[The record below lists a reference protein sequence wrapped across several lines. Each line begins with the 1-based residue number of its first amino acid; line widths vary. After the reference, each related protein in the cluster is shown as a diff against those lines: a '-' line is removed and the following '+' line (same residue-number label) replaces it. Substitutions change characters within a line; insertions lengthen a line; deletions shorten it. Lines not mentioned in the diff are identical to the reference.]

1 MDQKRAWK
9 KAVGRKRYLRILAT
23 ILSFCVLFTSLP
35 SLPAA
40 LTVFAASEETDIP
53 PDDEKIPGGGLND
66 NVEDTPSTKQEK
78 TEESGGTEET
88 TVPDKNADDTEG
100 EEDGAGENTS
110 PEEEEETEESEG
122 TEETTVPDKDTDG
135 TGEEGGAGENTSP
148 EGEEETE
155 ESEGTDETIVPDKD
169 TDGTEEEDEET
180 VDAGH
185 EENGTDA
192 AVQALLARIDALPD
206 AEEYLAAEP
215 DVEDEDAY
223 AAWEEKLYECAE
235 EALSIMEEYETLTE
249 EQQAFISGEELA
261 KLTAWTEIAEIAGE
275 SAQVMA
281 AAPHFHD
288 GISFDTPLPADGGE
302 LASGNY
308 YLDKDVALKNAIVI
322 SSGAQVNLCLNEHKL
337 CRSEYKNDD
346 CPINVYGQLQ
356 VYDCNDGGI
365 VSGTPITGESTVAV
379 RVAAQGMLTLHSG
392 KITGSYT
399 KTVDVEGTVHLY
411 GGTVECTYRSGGS
424 AIDSIGTVII
434 GGNAVVRREGGSNN
448 SGSAVCNNSSNA
460 VMTLKDNASLF
471 SVSYGVDNYGTF
483 NLEGGTITSTSIYG
497 AGISNAGRS
506 AILNIKGG
514 MVVGEQYGILMSKS
528 VYTPILNLSGS
539 PEVSGKTADLLLNTD
554 SGVSLDDAKVDAAG
568 YTGNALTVKENL
580 SGFNYYGSYAIKTD
594 EGNKDKFTLI
604 NNGWWYSYKDGGL
617 YLDNHTHSYTYA
629 AEGAVITESC
639 TCGHEETATLSLR
652 GDVDLTYTGSAIK
665 PATITYSSGW
675 VGTGANKPN
684 DTNIQY
690 RDNTDSG
697 SAKAELTVSGEKA
710 ILDFT
715 ILSKTLTADMVT
727 IASGPHYCTGNAV
740 TPVIT
745 VADGSTTLTVNTDYT
760 VSYADNVNPGTAR
773 VEVTGTGNYT
783 GTVKKTFT
791 IACRAFP
798 SGKDLTDYVDISP
811 SPNADGWYSS
821 DITLAPKD
829 GGSVG
834 ETPASIGD
842 RVVISEETGEDGGRK
857 TIYIKDSAGNI
868 YQTEFPYKLDKTQPV
883 IDLSQMTVENGT
895 KDLWNWIIGKK
906 SMRIK
911 IPAGDI
917 TDAPS
922 GIEEVTYETA
932 PDSGT
937 GQSGTLHAKEGYYEI
952 ALHAEF
958 SGTIRLIAK
967 DKAGNTVQVSLTAA
981 GGKVIAEDYAPI
993 VNFTLP
999 NTPQP
1004 NADGWYSEAFDIAVT
1019 VTDDQDSGNHITS
1032 GGIAEIKWK
1041 DGESGPE
1048 QTIAGLPG
1056 TAPVYSKTFT
1066 IPVDTD
1072 GTHTYYVQ
1080 ATDNA
1085 GNESGWQTVT
1095 VRLDTGSP
1103 EFSGDVSATNR
1114 TQEGADITFTPSE
1127 GGKAYWIV
1135 SDTGTAP
1142 SAQEVVAGAQ
1152 GGAGKGGVRDVTG
1165 STPDTF
1171 TVTGLT
1177 PGEKHTVY
1185 VVLED
1190 AAGNLSVV
1198 KEVTFTTLQK
1208 APEITLRDL
1217 DIDYEKETVKLPD
1230 SFGDAEVYTN
1240 PDDPAG
1246 SMIQPET
1253 DGSLPVE
1260 PGTPVYI
1267 RYPEKTE
1274 GGETT
1279 PASVGAKI
1287 DIPGRPAAPAPKK
1300 TAVTD
1305 TTVTV
1310 TDPAAGEEYILVEK
1324 GSLSEGADPDWD
1336 NVDKVNETG
1345 VFTGLAPNK
1354 EYELHVRKKATKDH
1368 FASESAKTEVRT
1380 YVTIEES
1387 NVTGEGAGQTGNTAL
1402 TPDAPDG
1409 DGGTVTFTGTYGE
1422 EYTPVIKVDGKE
1434 IVPGEGTPGSE
1445 MIWDGNSGEW
1455 EYIYEIPGGA
1465 SNVQITV
1472 EFRKRAVTG
1481 IAAAL
1486 DSLAIYADDAANGS
1500 MEALTAYLKD
1510 HCNVQTVYDNQTKE
1524 IVQEAVSFITA
1535 DSFVQKGATYH
1546 YTVSAGG
1553 RTCTAALTVQPLTA
1567 SLQNPDT
1574 LTKKRKSGGYTAQEV
1589 GGWLPAQVTVTYTG
1603 TDYTAR
1609 TETRAVTWDT
1619 SSVGENFGGVPGEKT
1634 VDGTVELPAW
1644 ATGQDA
1650 ASIVIRFEDRK
1661 PSSGGG
1667 NNNGSD
1673 NDSDNDGGGEDS
1685 SGSSGE
1691 SEGNRGGAAPGNGKK
1706 PGKPAVTQL
1715 SATAA
1720 PPTDAARIN
1729 LSKESQLTARTDTP
1743 DSWQEDENGQ
1753 GKAASPQTA
1762 GNLSEAEKEQPV
1774 QDKEQTA
1781 SMSSDDGKIEV
1792 SGGVIEG
1799 EAGSDHAS
1807 KCALCHICPTFL
1819 GVCYFVWL
1827 ILLAAAV
1834 IAAIVV
1840 IVVLKRKKET
1850 VKSDKSKE

>member
-1 MDQKRAWK
+1 MM
-9 KAVGRKRYLRILAT
+9 
-23 ILSFCVLFTSLP
+23 
-35 SLPAA
+35 
-40 LTVFAASEETDIP
+40 
-53 PDDEKIPGGGLND
+53 EKYRGGGVND
-66 NVEDTPSTKQEK
+66 NVEATPSKER
-78 TEESGGTEET
+78 
-88 TVPDKNADDTEG
+88 
-100 EEDGAGENTS
+100 
-110 PEEEEETEESEG
+110 EESEESQE
-122 TEETTVPDKDTDG
+122 TDETTVPDKDVDG
-135 TGEEGGAGENTSP
+135 TGEEGGAGEGTSP
-148 EGEEETE
+148 KEEE
-155 ESEGTDETIVPDKD
+155 ESEESQGTDETTVPDKD
-169 TDGTEEEDEET
+169 VDGTGEEGGAGESTSPEEEDEET
-180 VDAGH
+180 ADAGQ
-185 EENGTDA
+185 EENVADA
-192 AVQALLARIDALPD
+192 LVQDLLTWIDALPD

-223 AAWEEKLYECAE
+223 AAWEEKLYEHAK

-249 EQQAFISGEELA
+249 EQQAFVFEEALA

-281 AAPHFHD
+281 AAPHSHD
-288 GISFDTPLPADGGE
+288 DISFDTPLPADGGE

-308 YLDKDVALKNAIVI
+308 YLDEDVALKDSIVI
-322 SSGAQVNLCLNEHKL
+322 SSGAKVNICLNGNRL

-399 KTVDVEGTVHLY
+399 KTVDVEGTFHLY

-497 AGISNAGRS
+497 AGIYNAGRS

-727 IASGPHYCTGNAV
+727 IAPGPHYYTGKAV
-740 TPVIT
+740 TPDIT
-745 VADGSTTLTVNTDYT
+745 VRDDSTELTDGTDYT
-760 VSYADNVNPGTAR
+760 VSYAANVNPGSAR
-773 VEVTGTGNYT
+773 VMVTGEGNYT
-783 GTVKKTFT
+783 GTVNQTFT
-791 IACRAFP
+791 IECRELP
-798 SGKDLTDYVDISP
+798 SGNLTDYVDMLSF
-811 SPNADGWYSS
+811 PNADGWYRA
-821 DITLAPKD
+821 DIVLTPKD

-1048 QTIAGLPG
+1048 QTIAGLPE

-1253 DGSLPVE
+1253 DGSLP
-1260 PGTPVYI
+1260 
-1267 RYPEKTE
+1267 
-1274 GGETT
+1274 
-1279 PASVGAKI
+1279 
-1287 DIPGRPAAPAPKK
+1287 
-1300 TAVTD
+1300 
-1305 TTVTV
+1305 
-1310 TDPAAGEEYILVEK
+1310 
-1324 GSLSEGADPDWD
+1324 EGADPDWD
-1336 NVDKVNETG
+1336 NADKVNETG

-1354 EYELHVRKKATKDH
+1354 EYELYVRKKATQDH
-1368 FASESAKTEVRT
+1368 FASGSAKTEVRT

-1422 EYTPVIKVDGKE
+1422 EYNPVIKVDGKE

-1455 EYIYEIPGGA
+1455 EYTYEIPGGA

-1481 IAAAL
+1481 IAAAP

-1524 IVQEAVSFITA
+1524 IVQEEASFITT
-1535 DSFVQKGATYH
+1535 DSFVQKGMAYH
-1546 YTVSAGG
+1546 YTISAGG

-1567 SLQNPDT
+1567 SVQNPDT

-1661 PSSGGG
+1661 PSSGSG

-1673 NDSDNDGGGEDS
+1673 NDGSDNDGGDENSGEDS
-1685 SGSSGE
+1685 SGSSGG
-1691 SEGNRGGAAPGNGKK
+1691 SEGGSGRAVPGNGKN
-1706 PGKPAVTQL
+1706 PGRPAVTPT

-1729 LSKESQLTARTDTP
+1729 LSKESQPTKRTDTL

-1753 GKAASPQTA
+1753 GNATAPQTTERLKYPA
-1762 GNLSEAEKEQPV
+1762 GL
-1774 QDKEQTA
+1774 
-1781 SMSSDDGKIEV
+1781 
-1792 SGGVIEG
+1792 
-1799 EAGSDHAS
+1799 
-1807 KCALCHICPTFL
+1807 
-1819 GVCYFVWL
+1819 
-1827 ILLAAAV
+1827 
-1834 IAAIVV
+1834 
-1840 IVVLKRKKET
+1840 
-1850 VKSDKSKE
+1850 

>member
-1 MDQKRAWK
+1 MM
-9 KAVGRKRYLRILAT
+9 
-23 ILSFCVLFTSLP
+23 
-35 SLPAA
+35 
-40 LTVFAASEETDIP
+40 
-53 PDDEKIPGGGLND
+53 EKYRGGGVND
-66 NVEDTPSTKQEK
+66 NVEATPSKERK
-78 TEESGGTEET
+78 ESEESQET
-88 TVPDKNADDTEG
+88 D
-100 EEDGAGENTS
+100 
-110 PEEEEETEESEG
+110 
-122 TEETTVPDKDTDG
+122 ETTVPDKDGDG
-135 TGEEGGAGENTSP
+135 AEEEGGAGEGTSPKEERENEESQETDETTVPDKDGDGTEEEGGAGESTSP
-148 EGEEETE
+148 EGE
-155 ESEGTDETIVPDKD
+155 
-169 TDGTEEEDEET
+169 DEET
-180 VDAGH
+180 ANAGQ
-185 EENGTDA
+185 EENVADA
-192 AVQALLARIDALPD
+192 LVQDLLTRIDALPD

-223 AAWEEKLYECAE
+223 AAWEEKLYEHAK

-249 EQQAFISGEELA
+249 EQQAFISEEELA

-281 AAPHFHD
+281 AAPHSHD
-288 GISFDTPLPADGGE
+288 DISFDTPLPADGGE
-302 LASGNY
+302 LVSGNY
-308 YLDKDVALKNAIVI
+308 YLAAGVALNDKIIIPSDVV
-322 SSGAQVNLCLNEHKL
+322 VNLCLNGQTL
-337 CRSEYKNDD
+337 YG
-346 CPINVYGQLQ
+346 PGNVPAISLYGTLNI
-356 VYDCNDGGI
+356 YDCQDRGVLSGDPTDGDVQAARAAI
-365 VSGTPITGESTVAV
+365 AAV
-379 RVAAQGMLTLHSG
+379 AQGNPPIFNLYSG
-392 KITGSYT
+392 KITGSAASVISWGRT
-399 KTVDVEGTVHLY
+399 GTCNLY
-411 GGTVECTYRSGGS
+411 GGRVEGGNGYTIS
-424 AIDSIGTVII
+424 NYGTVII
-434 GGNAVVRREGGSNN
+434 SGDTVVSGGMGYFECAVKNEIAD
-448 SGSAVCNNSSNA
+448 AVL
-460 VMTLKDNASLF
+460 TIKDNASLSSSGRF
-471 SVSYGVDNYGTF
+471 GVTNEGTV
-483 NLEGGTITSTSIYG
+483 NLEGGTITCTTADG
-497 AGISNAGRS
+497 
-506 AILNIKGG
+506 
-514 MVVGEQYGILMSKS
+514 YGIMNRAS
-528 VYTPILNLSGS
+528 VNITGGKVIGDKYGIYMANNDSTLNLSGC
-539 PEVSGKTADLLLNTD
+539 PAVSGKTAALFLHTS
-554 SGVSLDDAKVDAAG
+554 SGATLDNAKVDATG
-568 YTGNALTVKENL
+568 YTGGTLTVKE
-580 SGFNYYGSYAIKTD
+580 YYYSPTSIRPGEAGSYAIKTG
-594 EGNKDKFTLI
+594 EGNKDKFTLTDSE
-604 NNGWWYSYKDGGL
+604 WWYSYKDGGL
-617 YLDNHTHSYTYA
+617 YLDNHIHSYTYT

-639 TCGHEETATLSLR
+639 TCGHKETARLSLR
-652 GDVDLTYTGSAIK
+652 GDVGLTYTGSAIK
-665 PATITYSSGW
+665 PATITYSDGW
-675 VGTGANKPN
+675 VGTGANKP
-684 DTNIQY
+684 DYSQITYTNNI
-690 RDNTDSG
+690 NAGTG
-697 SAKAELTVSGEKA
+697 TATAELTISGEKA

-715 ILSKTLTADMVT
+715 IWSKTLTDDMVT
-727 IASGPHYCTGNAV
+727 IAPGPHDYTGNAV

-745 VADGSTTLTVNTDYT
+745 VADGSRVLTDGTDYT

-773 VEVTGTGNYT
+773 VEVTGKGNYT
-783 GTVKKTFT
+783 GTVNQTFT
-791 IACRAFP
+791 IECRELP

-821 DITLAPKD
+821 DITLTPKD

-842 RVVISEETGEDGGRK
+842 RVVISEETGEDGERK

-868 YQTEFPYKLDKTQPV
+868 YQTEFPYKMDKTQPV

-937 GQSGTLHAKEGYYEI
+937 GQSGTLLVKGGYYEI
-952 ALHAEF
+952 ALNAEF
-958 SGTIRLIAK
+958 NGTIRLAAK
-967 DKAGNTVQVSLTAA
+967 DKAGNTTQVSLTAA

-993 VNFTLP
+993 VNITLP
-999 NTPQP
+999 DTPQP

-1032 GGIAEIKWK
+1032 GGIAAIRWK

-1056 TAPVYSKTFT
+1056 TVPVYSKPFT

-1103 EFSGDVSATNR
+1103 EFSGDVSVTNR

-1142 SAQEVVAGAQ
+1142 DAQEVVAGAQ
-1152 GGAGKGGVRDVTG
+1152 GGAEKGGVRDVTG

-1217 DIDYEKETVKLPD
+1217 DIDYEKETIKLPD

-1240 PDDPAG
+1240 PDDPEG
-1246 SMIQPET
+1246 SMIQPEA

-1274 GGETT
+1274 NGETT
-1279 PASVGAKI
+1279 PASGGAKI

-1300 TAVTD
+1300 TAMTD

-1324 GSLSEGADPDWD
+1324 GSLPEGADPDWD
-1336 NVDKVNETG
+1336 NADKVNETG
-1345 VFTGLAPNK
+1345 VFTGLDPNK

-1402 TPDAPDG
+1402 TPDAPDE

-1481 IAAAL
+1481 IAAAP
-1486 DSLAIYADDAANGS
+1486 DGLAIYADDAANGS

-1524 IVQEAVSFITA
+1524 IVQEAVSFVTA

-1567 SLQNPDT
+1567 SVQNPDT

-1603 TDYTAR
+1603 TDYTTR

-1661 PSSGGG
+1661 PSSSGG

-1673 NDSDNDGGGEDS
+1673 NNGSDNDGGDNDGGDENSGEGS
-1685 SGSSGE
+1685 NGSSGG
-1691 SEGNRGGAAPGNGKK
+1691 SEGGSGGAIPGNRKN
-1706 PGKPAVTQL
+1706 PGRPAVTPP
-1715 SATAA
+1715 SAAAA

-1729 LSKESQLTARTDTP
+1729 LSKESQPTQRTDTP
-1743 DSWQEDENGQ
+1743 DSRQEDENGQ
-1753 GKAASPQTA
+1753 GNATAPQTT
-1762 GNLSEAEKEQPV
+1762 GNLSEAEKEQPG
-1774 QDKEQTA
+1774 QDEERA
-1781 SMSSDDGKIEV
+1781 ELSSADDGTIEI
-1792 SGGVIEG
+1792 SGGVIE
-1799 EAGSDHAS
+1799 EQAGSDQAS
-1807 KCALCHICPTFL
+1807 KCALCHLCPTFL

-1834 IAAIVV
+1834 IAAFVV

-1850 VKSDKSKE
+1850 AESDKSKE

>member
-1 MDQKRAWK
+1 M
-9 KAVGRKRYLRILAT
+9 
-23 ILSFCVLFTSLP
+23 
-35 SLPAA
+35 
-40 LTVFAASEETDIP
+40 
-53 PDDEKIPGGGLND
+53 
-66 NVEDTPSTKQEK
+66 
-78 TEESGGTEET
+78 
-88 TVPDKNADDTEG
+88 PDKNTDDT
-100 EEDGAGENTS
+100 
-110 PEEEEETEESEG
+110 
-122 TEETTVPDKDTDG
+122 K
-135 TGEEGGAGENTSP
+135 GEEGGAGENTSP
-148 EGEEETE
+148 EEEDETE
-155 ESEGTDETIVPDKD
+155 ESQETDETTVPDKD
-169 TDGTEEEDEET
+169 ADGTGEEGGAGESTSPEGEDEET
-180 VDAGH
+180 TDAGQ
-185 EENGTDA
+185 EEKGADA
-192 AVQALLARIDALPD
+192 LVQDLLTRIDALPD

-223 AAWEEKLYECAE
+223 AAWEEKLYEYAK

-249 EQQAFISGEELA
+249 EQQAFISEEALA

-281 AAPHFHD
+281 AAPHSHD
-288 GISFDTPLPADGGE
+288 DISFDTPLPADGGE
-302 LASGNY
+302 LTSGNY

-322 SSGAQVNLCLNEHKL
+322 SSGAKVNICLNGNRL
-337 CRSEYKNDD
+337 CMSENKNDD

-356 VYDCNDGGI
+356 VYDCSDEGM

-379 RVAAQGMLTLHSG
+379 RVAKQGMLTLHSG
-392 KITGSYT
+392 KITGSST
-399 KTVDVEGTVHLY
+399 KTVDVEGTFHLY
-411 GGTVECTYRSGGS
+411 GGTVECTYRYGGF

-434 GGNAVVRREGGSNN
+434 GGNAAVRREGGSSN
-448 SGSAVCNNSSNA
+448 SGSAVCNNSNNA

-471 SVSYGVDNYGTF
+471 SVSYGVENYGTF

-497 AGISNAGRS
+497 AGIYNTGSS

-514 MVVGEQYGILMSKS
+514 TVVGEQYGILMSKIN
-528 VYTPILNLSGS
+528 YTPILNLSGS
-539 PEVSGKTADLLLNTD
+539 PEVSGETADLLLNTD

-568 YTGNALTVKENL
+568 YTGSALTVKENL

-604 NNGWWYSYKDGGL
+604 NKGWWYSYKDGGL
-617 YLDNHTHSYTYA
+617 YLDNHTHSYIYT

-652 GDVDLTYTGSAIK
+652 GDADRTYNGSAIK
-665 PATITYSSGW
+665 PVTITYSDGW
-675 VGTGANKPN
+675 VGTGANKPV
-684 DTNIQY
+684 DSQITYI
-690 RDNTDSG
+690 DNTDAG
-697 SAKAELTVSGEKA
+697 TATAELTISKEKA
-710 ILDFT
+710 SLKFT

-727 IASGPHYCTGNAV
+727 IAPGPHDYTGNAV
-740 TPVIT
+740 TPVIA
-745 VADGSTTLTVNTDYT
+745 VADGGTALDSGQDYT
-760 VSYADNVNPGTAR
+760 VNYKNNTNPGTAT

-791 IACRAFP
+791 IACRELP
-798 SGKDLTDYVDISP
+798 SGKDLTDYVEMISF
-811 SPNADGWYSS
+811 PNADGWYRA
-821 DITLAPKD
+821 DIVLTPKD
-829 GGSVG
+829 GYSVG
-834 ETPASIGD
+834 KTPGDIGD
-842 RVVISEETGEDGGRK
+842 SVVISEETGTDGETK
-857 TIYIKDSAGNI
+857 TIYIKDGAGNI
-868 YQTEFPYKLDKTQPV
+868 YQAQFPYKLDKTPPV
-883 IDLSQMTVENGT
+883 TDLSHMTVENGT
-895 KDLWNWIIGKK
+895 KDLGNWIIGKK

-917 TDAPS
+917 TDTPS

-937 GQSGTLHAKEGYYEI
+937 GQSGTLLVKGGYYEI
-952 ALHAEF
+952 ALNAEF
-958 SGTIRLIAK
+958 SGIIRLTAR
-967 DKAGNTVQVSLTAA
+967 DRAGNTTQVSLTAA

-993 VNFTLP
+993 VSITLP
-999 NTPQP
+999 NTPKP
-1004 NADGWYSEAFDIAVT
+1004 NADGWYSETFDITVT
-1019 VTDDQDSGNHITS
+1019 VTDDKDSGNNNITS

-1048 QTIAGLPG
+1048 QMAAGLPG
-1056 TAPVYSKTFT
+1056 TTPVYSKIVK
-1066 IPVDTD
+1066 IPVNTD

-1095 VRLDTGSP
+1095 VRIDISNP
-1103 EFSGDVSATNR
+1103 EFSGDVSVTKR
-1114 TQEGADITFTPSE
+1114 TEEGADITFTPSE

-1142 SAQEVVAGAQ
+1142 GAQDVIAGAQ
-1152 GGAGKGGVRDVTG
+1152 GSAEKGGVRDVTG

-1208 APEITLRDL
+1208 APEITIRDL
-1217 DIDYEKETVKLPD
+1217 AIDYEKETVKLPD
-1230 SFGDAEVYTN
+1230 SFGDAEVYTD

-1274 GGETT
+1274 NGETT
-1279 PASVGAKI
+1279 PASGGTKI
-1287 DIPGRPAAPAPKK
+1287 DIPERPAAPAPKK

-1324 GSLSEGADPDWD
+1324 GSLPEGAEPDWD
-1336 NVDKVNETG
+1336 DADKVNETG
-1345 VFTGLAPNK
+1345 VFTGLDPNK
-1354 EYELHVRKKATKDH
+1354 EYELYVRKKATGDH
-1368 FASESAKTEVRT
+1368 FASGSAKTDVRT

-1387 NVTGEGAGQTGNTAL
+1387 NVTGEGAGQPGNIAP

-1409 DGGTVTFTGTYGE
+1409 DGDTVTYTGTYGE
-1422 EYTPVIKVDGKE
+1422 EYTPVIIVDGKE

-1445 MIWDGNSGEW
+1445 MTWNGNSGAW
-1455 EYIYEIPGGA
+1455 EYTYEIPDGA

-1472 EFRKRAVTG
+1472 EFRKRVVTG
-1481 IAAAL
+1481 IAAAP
-1486 DSLAIYADDAANGS
+1486 DSLIIYADDAANGS
-1500 MEALTAYLKD
+1500 VEALTAYLKD
-1510 HCNVQTVYDNQTKE
+1510 HCNVQTVYDNRTKG
-1524 IVQEAVSFITA
+1524 ILQEAVSFNTA
-1535 DSFVQKGATYH
+1535 DSFVQKGAAYH
-1546 YTVSAGG
+1546 YTVSAWGM
-1553 RTCTAALTVQPLTA
+1553 TCTATLTVQQLNA
-1567 SLQNPDT
+1567 SVQNPDT

-1589 GGWLPAQVTVTYTG
+1589 GAWLPAQVTVTYTG
-1603 TDYTAR
+1603 TGYTAR

-1619 SSVGENFGGVPGEKT
+1619 SAVGEDFGVVSGEKT
-1634 VDGTVELPAW
+1634 VGGTVELPAW
-1644 ATGQDA
+1644 ATGQNA
-1650 ASIVIRFEDRK
+1650 ASIVIRFKNKK

-1667 NNNGSD
+1667 SNGGSGH
-1673 NDSDNDGGGEDS
+1673 NGGSENSGEDS
-1685 SGSSGE
+1685 SGSSGG
-1691 SEGNRGGAAPGNGKK
+1691 SENSGSSTAPGNGKN
-1706 PGKPAVTQL
+1706 PGKPAVTPPL
-1715 SATAA
+1715 ATVA
-1720 PPTDAARIN
+1720 PPKDAARIN
-1729 LSKESQLTARTDTP
+1729 LSKESQPTARADTP
-1743 DSWQEDENGQ
+1743 DSRQEDENGQ
-1753 GKAASPQTA
+1753 GNAASPQKE
-1762 GNLSEAEKEQPV
+1762 GNLSEAEKEQPG
-1774 QDKEQTA
+1774 QDGERA
-1781 SMSSDDGKIEV
+1781 ALSSADDGKIEV
-1792 SGGVIEG
+1792 SGGVTEG
-1799 EAGSDHAS
+1799 QSGSEQAS

-1827 ILLAAAV
+1827 ILIAAAV
-1834 IAAIVV
+1834 TAAIVV

-1850 VKSDKSKE
+1850 AGSDKSRE

>member
-1 MDQKRAWK
+1 
-9 KAVGRKRYLRILAT
+9 
-23 ILSFCVLFTSLP
+23 
-35 SLPAA
+35 
-40 LTVFAASEETDIP
+40 
-53 PDDEKIPGGGLND
+53 
-66 NVEDTPSTKQEK
+66 
-78 TEESGGTEET
+78 
-88 TVPDKNADDTEG
+88 
-100 EEDGAGENTS
+100 
-110 PEEEEETEESEG
+110 
-122 TEETTVPDKDTDG
+122 
-135 TGEEGGAGENTSP
+135 
-148 EGEEETE
+148 
-155 ESEGTDETIVPDKD
+155 
-169 TDGTEEEDEET
+169 
-180 VDAGH
+180 
-185 EENGTDA
+185 
-192 AVQALLARIDALPD
+192 
-206 AEEYLAAEP
+206 
-215 DVEDEDAY
+215 
-223 AAWEEKLYECAE
+223 
-235 EALSIMEEYETLTE
+235 
-249 EQQAFISGEELA
+249 
-261 KLTAWTEIAEIAGE
+261 
-275 SAQVMA
+275 
-281 AAPHFHD
+281 
-288 GISFDTPLPADGGE
+288 
-302 LASGNY
+302 
-308 YLDKDVALKNAIVI
+308 
-322 SSGAQVNLCLNEHKL
+322 
-337 CRSEYKNDD
+337 
-346 CPINVYGQLQ
+346 
-356 VYDCNDGGI
+356 
-365 VSGTPITGESTVAV
+365 
-379 RVAAQGMLTLHSG
+379 
-392 KITGSYT
+392 
-399 KTVDVEGTVHLY
+399 
-411 GGTVECTYRSGGS
+411 
-424 AIDSIGTVII
+424 
-434 GGNAVVRREGGSNN
+434 
-448 SGSAVCNNSSNA
+448 
-460 VMTLKDNASLF
+460 
-471 SVSYGVDNYGTF
+471 
-483 NLEGGTITSTSIYG
+483 
-497 AGISNAGRS
+497 
-506 AILNIKGG
+506 
-514 MVVGEQYGILMSKS
+514 
-528 VYTPILNLSGS
+528 
-539 PEVSGKTADLLLNTD
+539 
-554 SGVSLDDAKVDAAG
+554 
-568 YTGNALTVKENL
+568 
-580 SGFNYYGSYAIKTD
+580 
-594 EGNKDKFTLI
+594 
-604 NNGWWYSYKDGGL
+604 
-617 YLDNHTHSYTYA
+617 
-629 AEGAVITESC
+629 
-639 TCGHEETATLSLR
+639 
-652 GDVDLTYTGSAIK
+652 
-665 PATITYSSGW
+665 
-675 VGTGANKPN
+675 
-684 DTNIQY
+684 
-690 RDNTDSG
+690 
-697 SAKAELTVSGEKA
+697 
-710 ILDFT
+710 
-715 ILSKTLTADMVT
+715 
-727 IASGPHYCTGNAV
+727 
-740 TPVIT
+740 
-745 VADGSTTLTVNTDYT
+745 
-760 VSYADNVNPGTAR
+760 
-773 VEVTGTGNYT
+773 
-783 GTVKKTFT
+783 
-791 IACRAFP
+791 
-798 SGKDLTDYVDISP
+798 
-811 SPNADGWYSS
+811 
-821 DITLAPKD
+821 
-829 GGSVG
+829 
-834 ETPASIGD
+834 
-842 RVVISEETGEDGGRK
+842 
-857 TIYIKDSAGNI
+857 
-868 YQTEFPYKLDKTQPV
+868 
-883 IDLSQMTVENGT
+883 MTVENGT

-1246 SMIQPET
+1246 SMIQPEA

-1274 GGETT
+1274 NGETT
-1279 PASVGAKI
+1279 PASGGAKI

-1345 VFTGLAPNK
+1345 VFTGLDPNK

-1387 NVTGEGAGQTGNTAL
+1387 NVTGEGAGQTGNIAL

-1481 IAAAL
+1481 IAAAP

-1524 IVQEAVSFITA
+1524 IVQEAVSFVTA

-1634 VDGTVELPAW
+1634 VGGTVELPAW
-1644 ATGQDA
+1644 ATGQTTA
-1650 ASIVIRFEDRK
+1650 GITIRFENGK

-1667 NNNGSD
+1667 NNNG
-1673 NDSDNDGGGEDS
+1673 SDNDGGGEDS

-1706 PGKPAVTQL
+1706 TGKPAVTQL

-1743 DSWQEDENGQ
+1743 DSRQEDENGQ

-1762 GNLSEAEKEQPV
+1762 GNLSEAEKEQPG

-1834 IAAIVV
+1834 IAAFVV

-1850 VKSDKSKE
+1850 AKSDKSKE

>member
-1 MDQKRAWK
+1 MKQLCLTKMQTVPRKKAAQRKAHPQKR
-9 KAVGRKRYLRILAT
+9 R
-23 ILSFCVLFTSLP
+23 
-35 SLPAA
+35 
-40 LTVFAASEETDIP
+40 
-53 PDDEKIPGGGLND
+53 
-66 NVEDTPSTKQEK
+66 
-78 TEESGGTEET
+78 
-88 TVPDKNADDTEG
+88 
-100 EEDGAGENTS
+100 
-110 PEEEEETEESEG
+110 
-122 TEETTVPDKDTDG
+122 
-135 TGEEGGAGENTSP
+135 
-148 EGEEETE
+148 
-155 ESEGTDETIVPDKD
+155 
-169 TDGTEEEDEET
+169 
-180 VDAGH
+180 
-185 EENGTDA
+185 
-192 AVQALLARIDALPD
+192 
-206 AEEYLAAEP
+206 
-215 DVEDEDAY
+215 
-223 AAWEEKLYECAE
+223 
-235 EALSIMEEYETLTE
+235 
-249 EQQAFISGEELA
+249 
-261 KLTAWTEIAEIAGE
+261 TEIAELAGE

-281 AAPHFHD
+281 AASHSHN
-288 GISFDTPLPADGGE
+288 GISFDTLLPADGGK
-302 LASGNY
+302 LTSGNY
-308 YLDKDVALKNAIVI
+308 YLDGDVTLKDGISI
-322 SSGAQVNLCLNEHKL
+322 SSGEEVKLCLNGHTL
-337 CRSEYKNDD
+337 NGLGLIDA
-346 CPINVYGQLQ
+346 VVLFGTLH
-356 VYDCNDGGI
+356 VYDCQGGGVLRNDSTKLAI
-365 VSGTPITGESTVAV
+365 DNASGTFN
-379 RVAAQGMLTLHSG
+379 
-392 KITGSYT
+392 
-399 KTVDVEGTVHLY
+399 LY
-411 GGTVECTYRSGGS
+411 GGTITNNGNCVITTNDTCNLSGG
-424 AIDSIGTVII
+424 IVE
-434 GGNAVVRREGGSNN
+434 GGSEEQILNSKTLTISGDAVVRGGKYAVYSNGRDTVLTVKGN
-448 SGSAVCNNSSNA
+448 AQLSGEEQGVRH
-460 VMTLKDNASLF
+460 
-471 SVSYGVDNYGTF
+471 SYGVF
-483 NLEGGTITSTSIYG
+483 NIEGGTING
-497 AGISNAGRS
+497 Q
-506 AILNIKGG
+506 K
-514 MVVGEQYGILMSKS
+514 YGIYQGYYAGVSC
-528 VYTPILNLSGS
+528 LSGS
-539 PEVSGKTADLLLNTD
+539 PNVSGQEADLYLQTHI
-554 SGVSLDDAKVDAAG
+554 GTTLDNVKVDAVSYSGA
-568 YTGNALTVKENL
+568 ALTAMED
-580 SGFNYYGSYAIKTD
+580 STTGREGAYAIKVS
-594 EGNKDKFTLI
+594 EGNKDKFTLL
-604 NNGWWYSYKDGGL
+604 NEGWLYAYKDGGL
-617 YLDNHTHSYTYA
+617 IIHKHSYKYKAST
-629 AEGAVITESC
+629 EKRNVVIESC
-639 TCGHEETATLSLR
+639 TCGHEETATLSLQK
-652 GDVDLTYTGSAIK
+652 DADLTYTGSGIK
-665 PATITYSSGW
+665 PVTVSYSDGW
-675 VGTGANKPN
+675 VGTGSARPDDSKIRYSY
-684 DTNIQY
+684 NINAGQA
-690 RDNTDSG
+690 TASLTIG
-697 SAKAELTVSGEKA
+697 LSAQAS
-710 ILDFT
+710 LDFT
-715 ILSKTLTADMVT
+715 IAAAGMDDAAITLADGALTYNGQEQTKEVTNVKVNGRTLIPGTDYTIAGNTGTDAGEYTITVTGRMNYSGTKQITFQILRKTLTADMVT
-727 IASGPHYCTGNAV
+727 IASGPHYYTGKAV
-740 TPVIT
+740 TPDIT
-745 VADGSTTLTVNTDYT
+745 VRDDSTELTDGTDYT
-760 VSYADNVNPGTAR
+760 VSYAANVNPGSAR
-773 VEVTGTGNYT
+773 VMVTGEGNYT
-783 GTVKKTFT
+783 GTVNQTFT
-791 IACRAFP
+791 IECRELP
-798 SGKDLTDYVDISP
+798 SGNLTDYVDMLSF
-811 SPNADGWYSS
+811 PNADGWYRA
-821 DITLAPKD
+821 DIVLTPKD

-1048 QTIAGLPG
+1048 QTIAGLPE

-1324 GSLSEGADPDWD
+1324 GSLPEGADPDWD
-1336 NVDKVNETG
+1336 NADKVNETG

-1354 EYELHVRKKATKDH
+1354 EYELYVRKKATQDH
-1368 FASESAKTEVRT
+1368 FASGSAKTEVRT

-1409 DGGTVTFTGTYGE
+1409 DGDTVTFTGTYGE

-1434 IVPGEGTPGSE
+1434 IVPGEDTPGSE
-1445 MIWDGNSGEW
+1445 MTWDGNSGEW
-1455 EYIYEIPGGA
+1455 KYTYEIPDGA

-1472 EFRKRAVTG
+1472 EFRKRVVTG
-1481 IAAAL
+1481 IAAAP
-1486 DSLAIYADDAANGS
+1486 DSLTIYADDAANGS

-1524 IVQEAVSFITA
+1524 IVQEEASFITT
-1535 DSFVQKGATYH
+1535 DSFVQKGMAYH
-1546 YTVSAGG
+1546 YTISAGG

-1567 SLQNPDT
+1567 SVQNPDT

-1673 NDSDNDGGGEDS
+1673 NDGSDNDGGDENSGEDS
-1685 SGSSGE
+1685 SGSSGG
-1691 SEGNRGGAAPGNGKK
+1691 SEGGSGRAVPGNGKN
-1706 PGKPAVTQL
+1706 PGRPAVTPT

-1729 LSKESQLTARTDTP
+1729 LSKESQPTKRTDTL

-1753 GKAASPQTA
+1753 GNATAPQTT
-1762 GNLSEAEKEQPV
+1762 GNLSEAEKEQPG
-1774 QDKEQTA
+1774 QDEERA
-1781 SMSSDDGKIEV
+1781 ELSSADDGTIEI
-1792 SGGVIEG
+1792 SGGVIE
-1799 EAGSDHAS
+1799 EQAGSDQAS
-1807 KCALCHICPTFL
+1807 KCALCHLCPTFL

-1834 IAAIVV
+1834 IAAFVV

-1850 VKSDKSKE
+1850 AKSDKSKE

>member
-1 MDQKRAWK
+1 M
-9 KAVGRKRYLRILAT
+9 
-23 ILSFCVLFTSLP
+23 
-35 SLPAA
+35 
-40 LTVFAASEETDIP
+40 
-53 PDDEKIPGGGLND
+53 
-66 NVEDTPSTKQEK
+66 
-78 TEESGGTEET
+78 
-88 TVPDKNADDTEG
+88 PDKDVDGTVEEG
-100 EEDGAGENTS
+100 GAGEGTS
-110 PEEEEETEESEG
+110 SKEEEESEESQG
-122 TEETTVPDKDTDG
+122 TDETTVPDKDADG
-135 TGEEGGAGENTSP
+135 TVEEGGAGESTSP
-148 EGEEETE
+148 
-155 ESEGTDETIVPDKD
+155 
-169 TDGTEEEDEET
+169 EEEDEET
-180 VDAGH
+180 ADAGQ
-185 EENGTDA
+185 EENVADA
-192 AVQALLARIDALPD
+192 LVQDLLTRIDALPD

-215 DVEDEDAY
+215 DVEDEDAC
-223 AAWEEKLYECAE
+223 AAWEEKLYEHAK

-249 EQQAFISGEELA
+249 EQQALISEEALA

-281 AAPHFHD
+281 AAPHSHD
-288 GISFDTPLPADGGE
+288 GISFDTPLPENAGSVP
-302 LASGNY
+302 LVSGNY
-308 YLDKDVALKNAIVI
+308 YLDGDFDLA
-322 SSGAQVNLCLNEHKL
+322 SGGNTDSYIKILSDAEVNLCLNGHTL
-337 CRSEYKNDD
+337 HGPGYFPALSL
-346 CPINVYGQLQ
+346 YGTLN
-356 VYDCNDGGI
+356 VYDCQDVGVLSGDRADGKKNNAAI
-365 VSGTPITGESTVAV
+365 AAAAKANPPIFN
-379 RVAAQGMLTLHSG
+379 LYSG
-392 KITGSYT
+392 KITGSST
-399 KTVDVEGTVHLY
+399 CVISWGAGTCNLY
-411 GGTVECTYRSGGS
+411 GGKVEGGNNHTIS
-424 AIDSIGTVII
+424 NYGTVII
-434 GGNAVVRREGGSNN
+434 SGDTVVSGGMGYFQCVVKNESADAVLT
-448 SGSAVCNNSSNA
+448 
-460 VMTLKDNASLF
+460 MKDNASLSS
-471 SVSYGVDNYGTF
+471 SVGVGVDNAGTV
-483 NLEGGTITSTSIYG
+483 NLEGGTITSTKADGS
-497 AGISNAGRS
+497 GIENLASV
-506 AILNIKGG
+506 NITGG
-514 MVVGEQYGILMSKS
+514 EVNGDKYGIYMYNTDS
-528 VYTPILNLSGS
+528 TLNLSGS
-539 PEVSGKTADLLLNTD
+539 PAVSGKTAALYLRTS
-554 SGVSLDDAKVDAAG
+554 SGATLDNVKVDAIG
-568 YTGNALTVKENL
+568 YTGGTLTVKE
-580 SGFNYYGSYAIKTD
+580 YYYSTASHLPGEAGSYAIKTG
-594 EGNKDKFTLI
+594 EGNKDKFTLTDSE
-604 NNGWWYSYKDGGL
+604 WWYSYKDGGL
-617 YLDNHTHSYTYA
+617 YLDNHIHSYTYA

-727 IASGPHYCTGNAV
+727 IAPGPHYCTGNAV

-821 DITLAPKD
+821 DITLTPKD

-842 RVVISEETGEDGGRK
+842 RVVVSEETGEDGGRK

-1048 QTIAGLPG
+1048 QMIAGLPG

-1177 PGEKHTVY
+1177 SGEKHTVY

-1198 KEVTFTTLQK
+1198 KEVTFTTLQN

-1240 PDDPAG
+1240 PDDPEG
-1246 SMIQPET
+1246 SMIQPEA

-1274 GGETT
+1274 NGETT
-1279 PASVGAKI
+1279 PASGGAKI

-1324 GSLSEGADPDWD
+1324 GSLPEGADPDWD
-1336 NVDKVNETG
+1336 NADKVNETG

-1354 EYELHVRKKATKDH
+1354 EYELYVRKKATQDH
-1368 FASESAKTEVRT
+1368 FASGSAKTEVRT

-1409 DGGTVTFTGTYGE
+1409 DGDTVTFTGTYGE

-1445 MIWDGNSGEW
+1445 MTWDGNSGEW
-1455 EYIYEIPGGA
+1455 KYTYEIPDGA

-1472 EFRKRAVTG
+1472 EFRKRVVTG
-1481 IAAAL
+1481 IAAAP
-1486 DSLAIYADDAANGS
+1486 DSLTIYADDAANGS

-1524 IVQEAVSFITA
+1524 IVQEEAAFITT
-1535 DSFVQKGATYH
+1535 DSFVQKGMAYH
-1546 YTVSAGG
+1546 YTISAGG

-1567 SLQNPDT
+1567 SVQNPDT

-1644 ATGQDA
+1644 ATGQTTA
-1650 ASIVIRFEDRK
+1650 GITIRFENGK

-1673 NDSDNDGGGEDS
+1673 NDGSDNDGGDENSGEDS
-1685 SGSSGE
+1685 SGSSGG
-1691 SEGNRGGAAPGNGKK
+1691 SEGGSGRAVPGNGKN
-1706 PGKPAVTQL
+1706 PGRPAVTPT

-1729 LSKESQLTARTDTP
+1729 LSKESQPTKRTDTL

-1753 GKAASPQTA
+1753 GNATAPQTT
-1762 GNLSEAEKEQPV
+1762 GNLSEAEKEQPG
-1774 QDKEQTA
+1774 QDEERA
-1781 SMSSDDGKIEV
+1781 ELSSADDGTIEI
-1792 SGGVIEG
+1792 SGGVIE
-1799 EAGSDHAS
+1799 EQAGSDQAS
-1807 KCALCHICPTFL
+1807 KCALCHLCPTFL

-1834 IAAIVV
+1834 IAAFVV

-1850 VKSDKSKE
+1850 AKSDKSKE

>member
-1 MDQKRAWK
+1 M
-9 KAVGRKRYLRILAT
+9 
-23 ILSFCVLFTSLP
+23 
-35 SLPAA
+35 
-40 LTVFAASEETDIP
+40 
-53 PDDEKIPGGGLND
+53 
-66 NVEDTPSTKQEK
+66 TPSK
-78 TEESGGTEET
+78 EE
-88 TVPDKNADDTEG
+88 DEG
-100 EEDGAGENTS
+100 EEPQETDEATAPDKDADGTGEKGGAGESTF
-110 PEEEEETEESEG
+110 PKEEEESEESQK
-122 TEETTVPDKDTDG
+122 TDETTVPDKDADDTE
-135 TGEEGGAGENTSP
+135 EEGGAGESTSP
-148 EGEEETE
+148 
-155 ESEGTDETIVPDKD
+155 
-169 TDGTEEEDEET
+169 EEEDEET
-180 VDAGH
+180 ADAGQ
-185 EENGTDA
+185 EENGADA
-192 AVQALLARIDALPD
+192 LVQYLLTRIDALPD

-223 AAWEEKLYECAE
+223 AAWEEKLYEYAE

-249 EQQAFISGEELA
+249 EQQAFISEEELA
-261 KLTAWTEIAEIAGE
+261 KLTAWTEIAEIAEIAGE

-288 GISFDTPLPADGGE
+288 GISFDTVLSADGGE
-302 LASGNY
+302 LTSGNY
-308 YLDKDVALKNAIVI
+308 YLAAGVALNDKII
-322 SSGAQVNLCLNEHKL
+322 IPSGVVVNLCLNGQTL
-337 CRSEYKNDD
+337 YG
-346 CPINVYGQLQ
+346 PGNVPAISLYGTLN
-356 VYDCNDGGI
+356 VYDCQDVGVLSGDGADGKKNNAAI
-365 VSGTPITGESTVAV
+365 AA
-379 RVAAQGMLTLHSG
+379 AAQANPPIFNLYSG
-392 KITGSYT
+392 KIAGSST
-399 KTVDVEGTVHLY
+399 CVISWGAGTCNLY
-411 GGTVECTYRSGGS
+411 GGKVEGGNNHTIS
-424 AIDSIGTVII
+424 NYGTVII
-434 GGNAVVRREGGSNN
+434 SGDTVVSGGMGYFQYVVKNESADAVLT
-448 SGSAVCNNSSNA
+448 
-460 VMTLKDNASLF
+460 MKDNASLSS
-471 SVSYGVDNYGTF
+471 SVGVGVYNAGTV
-483 NLEGGTITSTSIYG
+483 NLEGGTITSTKADDS
-497 AGISNAGRS
+497 GIENFASV
-506 AILNIKGG
+506 NITGG
-514 MVVGEQYGILMSKS
+514 EVNGDQYGIWNRAS
-528 VYTPILNLSGS
+528 VNVTGGKVNGDQYGIYMYNTDSTLNLSGS
-539 PEVSGKTADLLLNTD
+539 PAVSGRTAALRLRTE
-554 SGVSLDDAKVDAAG
+554 SGTTLDNVKVDATG
-568 YTGNALTVKENL
+568 YTGGTLTVKE
-580 SGFNYYGSYAIKTD
+580 YYYSTTSSQPGEAGSYAIKTG
-594 EGNKDKFTLI
+594 EGNKDNFTLTDSE
-604 NNGWWYSYKDGGL
+604 WWYSYKDGGL
-617 YLDNHTHSYTYA
+617 YLNNHNHSYTYT

-639 TCGHEETATLSLR
+639 TCGHKETATLSLR
-652 GDVDLTYTGSAIK
+652 GDADRTYNGSAIK
-665 PATITYSSGW
+665 PVTITYSDGW
-675 VGTGANKPN
+675 VGTGANKP
-684 DTNIQY
+684 DYSQITYTNNI
-690 RDNTDSG
+690 NAGT
-697 SAKAELTVSGEKA
+697 ATAELTISGETA
-710 ILDFT
+710 SLDFT
-715 ILSKTLTADMVT
+715 ILSKTLTIDMVT
-727 IASGPHYCTGNAV
+727 IAPGPHYCTGNAV

-745 VADGSTTLTVNTDYT
+745 VADGSRVLTGGADYS
-760 VSYADNVNPGTAR
+760 VSYADNMNPGTAKA
-773 VEVTGTGNYT
+773 EVTGTGNYT
-783 GTVKKTFT
+783 GTVEETFT
-791 IACRAFP
+791 IECKAFP
-798 SGKDLTDYVDISP
+798 SGKDLTDYVNISP

-821 DITLAPKD
+821 DITLTPKD

-842 RVVISEETGEDGGRK
+842 RVVISEETGEEGERK

-868 YQTEFPYKLDKTQPV
+868 YQTEFPYKMDKTQPV

-937 GQSGTLHAKEGYYEI
+937 GQSGTLLVKGGYYEI
-952 ALHAEF
+952 ALNAEF
-958 SGTIRLIAK
+958 SGTIRLAAK

-993 VNFTLP
+993 VNITLP
-999 NTPQP
+999 DTPQP
-1004 NADGWYSEAFDIAVT
+1004 NADGWYSEAFDITVT
-1019 VTDDQDSGNHITS
+1019 VTDDQDSGNHIIS

-1056 TAPVYSKTFT
+1056 NAPVYSETFT

-1103 EFSGDVSATNR
+1103 EFSGDVSVTNR

-1142 SAQEVVAGAQ
+1142 DAQEVVAGAQ
-1152 GGAGKGGVRDVTG
+1152 GGAEKGGVRDVTG

-1208 APEITLRDL
+1208 APEITLGDL

-1230 SFGDAEVYTN
+1230 SFGDAEVYTD

-1246 SMIQPET
+1246 SKIQPET

-1267 RYPEKTE
+1267 RYPEKSE

-1279 PASVGAKI
+1279 PASGGTKI
-1287 DIPGRPAAPAPKK
+1287 DIPDRPAAPAPKK

-1305 TTVTV
+1305 TPVTV
-1310 TDPAAGEEYILVEK
+1310 TAPAAGEEYILVEK
-1324 GSLSEGADPDWD
+1324 GSLPEGAEPDWGSA
-1336 NVDKVNETG
+1336 DKVNETG
-1345 VFTGLAPNK
+1345 VFTGLDPNK
-1354 EYELHVRKKATKDH
+1354 EYELYVRKKAAKDH

-1409 DGGTVTFTGTYGE
+1409 DGDTVTFTGTYGE
-1422 EYTPVIKVDGKE
+1422 EYTPVIIVGGNE
-1434 IVPGEGTPGSE
+1434 MVPGEGTPGSE
-1445 MIWDGNSGEW
+1445 MTWDGNGGAW
-1455 EYIYEIPGGA
+1455 EYTYEIPGGA

-1481 IAAAL
+1481 IAAAP
-1486 DSLAIYADDAANGS
+1486 DSLTIYADDAANGS
-1500 MEALTAYLKD
+1500 MEMLTAYLKD
-1510 HCNVQTVYDNQTKE
+1510 HCNVQTVYDNRTKG
-1524 IVQEAVSFITA
+1524 ILQEAVSFVTA
-1535 DSFVQKGATYH
+1535 DGFVQKGAAYH

-1567 SLQNPDT
+1567 SVQNPDT

-1589 GGWLPAQVTVTYTG
+1589 GTWLPAQVTVSYTG

-1619 SSVGENFGGVPGEKT
+1619 SSVGENFGGVSGEKT

-1650 ASIVIRFEDRK
+1650 VGIVIRFEDRK

-1673 NDSDNDGGGEDS
+1673 NDDGDNDGGGENSGEGS
-1685 SGSSGE
+1685 SGSSGG
-1691 SEGNRGGAAPGNGKK
+1691 SGGSSGGAAPENGKN
-1706 PGKPAVTQL
+1706 PGRPAVTPPL
-1715 SATAA
+1715 VTAA
-1720 PPTDAARIN
+1720 PPTDAALMN
-1729 LSKESQLTARTDTP
+1729 LSKQSQPTAGEDTP
-1743 DSWQEDENGQ
+1743 DSRQADESGQEN
-1753 GKAASPQTA
+1753 ATAPQTT
-1762 GNLSEAEKEQPV
+1762 GNLPEEEKEQPG
-1774 QDKEQTA
+1774 QDEERA
-1781 SMSSDDGKIEV
+1781 ALSSADDGQIDI

-1799 EAGSDHAS
+1799 QAGSDQAS

-1819 GVCYFVWL
+1819 GVCCFVWL
-1827 ILLAAAV
+1827 ILIAAAV
-1834 IAAIVV
+1834 IAVTVV
-1840 IVVLKRKKET
+1840 IVVLKRQKET
-1850 VKSDKSKE
+1850 AESDKSKE